1 MRPRSVATLLILALS
16 LFFPN
21 ATRADE
27 PVTLARL
34 VMRDR
39 TIIMASDANGLVYS
53 VSTQDGTVLD
63 ANLSEA
69 ELVAKYPD
77 VYETIRPAIAQYSLP
92 KAVTDGEATETVIP
106 WAGM

>member
-1 MRPRSVATLLILALS
+1 MRPLSVATLLILALS

-34 VMRDR
+34 VMRER

-53 VSTQDGTVLD
+53 IATRDGSVLE